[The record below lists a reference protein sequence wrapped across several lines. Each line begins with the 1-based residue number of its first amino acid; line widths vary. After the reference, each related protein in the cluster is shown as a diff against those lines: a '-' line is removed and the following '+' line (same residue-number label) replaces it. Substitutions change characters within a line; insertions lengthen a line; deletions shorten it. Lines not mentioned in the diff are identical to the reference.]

1 MIFTTVVRRIKD
13 YTIMSN
19 KSTNHARYIRVIR
32 DMPLEVEEAV
42 KTLDC
47 NDAYRFY
54 SVYN

>member
-1 MIFTTVVRRIKD
+1 
-13 YTIMSN
+13 MSN
-19 KSTNHARYIRVIR
+19 KSTNHGRYIRVIR